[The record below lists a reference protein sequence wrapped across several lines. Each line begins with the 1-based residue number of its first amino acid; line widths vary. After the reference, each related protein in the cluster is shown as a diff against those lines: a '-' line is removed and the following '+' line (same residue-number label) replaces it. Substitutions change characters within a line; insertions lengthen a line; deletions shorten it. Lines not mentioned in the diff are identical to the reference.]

1 MGYLGSFMIPLA
13 NSGYMVSVA
22 CLERGITG
30 TRDTA
35 IFIRLLDAGDVEF
48 AAGAQQPTNWMGD
61 PYDPSITGPPARNR
75 ADDEKYDSLFP
86 DHPLSRVRSL
96 LRQIGNSFGISD
108 QAKPG

>member
-1 MGYLGSFMIPLA
+1 
-13 NSGYMVSVA
+13 MVSVA

-35 IFIRLLDAGDVEF
+35 IFVRLLDAGDVEF

-61 PYDPSITGPPARNR
+61 PYDPSIAGPPARNR
-75 ADDEKYDSLFP
+75 ADALFQ
-86 DHPLSRVRSL
+86 DHPLSRVRRL
-96 LRQIGNSFGISD
+96 LRQIGNAFGISE